1 MKRSIR
7 VVKVIFAGTAFL
19 LRPLLETLIS
29 AIPNESNRRTGYEE
43 PDSERIRS
51 GKMSGQRM
59 FRPGNVL
66 YQRIARLFLR
76 RATGICRKTGGEQS
90 KPPADVRRIRDGR
103 KIKAVRVQQPDK
115 ISEL

>member
-7 VVKVIFAGTAFL
+7 VVKVIFAGIAFL

-66 YQRIARLFLR
+66 YQRIARLFL
-76 RATGICRKTGGEQS
+76 
-90 KPPADVRRIRDGR
+90 VRLAAHVSQGCKSQIRPVVGRI
-103 KIKAVRVQQPDK
+103 
-115 ISEL
+115 